1 LQVPLLP
8 APVGATVR
16 AYIRARDVML
26 SLQPPQEISALNVL
40 SGTIAAISTR
50 GAQADVRLDCN
61 GATVLSRVTNKSV
74 ERLALQVGRPVHAV
88 VKSVSFERS

>member
-1 LQVPLLP
+1 LQVPMLP

-26 SLQPPQEISALNVL
+26 SLQPPQDISALNVL
-40 SGTIAAISTR
+40 SGTIAAISPR

-61 GATVLSRVTNKSV
+61 GAAVLSRVTNKSV